1 MTDINDIITI
11 KLADLP
17 IAQAQ
22 GSSLK
27 RIFYTRVV

>member
-1 MTDINDIITI
+1 MIDINDIIAI

-27 RIFYTRVV
+27 RILYTRAV